1 MARAISWVCALTG
14 LTLLAA
20 AGLKGWELFGGSPST
35 GQSFPRWIQITG
47 AEFEAILGVWLLS
60 GWRAVWS
67 RRVALGAFLVFLLVA
82 AVKVVRGEE
91 TCGCMGAVHIRP
103 EWMALFDFGALIAI
117 WLWRPEPERAQAARS
132 GTLLGPTTSL
142 LAGNRSRGEGDRRTV
157 IREYSLVFRGFHG
170 TGSFAGKQ
178 YSSRPTVRSSG

>member
-1 MARAISWVCALTG
+1 GRADSTPRRGLVMARAISWVCALTG

-35 GQSFPRWIQITG
+35 GQSFPRWIQITA

-103 EWMALFDFGALIAI
+103 EWVALFDFGALIAI

-142 LAGNRSRGEGDRRTV
+142 L
-157 IREYSLVFRGFHG
+157 
-170 TGSFAGKQ
+170 
-178 YSSRPTVRSSG
+178 